1 MPEII
6 DPRIIEPNV
15 EEITP
20 GERRGY
26 LAALQRAYWT
36 GVDYVSYNG
45 DQTKFRSRLDM
56 KMMIR
61 ELQMELGSIKRRSRV
76 TYARMPRK

>member
-6 DPRIIEPNV
+6 EPRIIEPNV

-26 LAALQRAYWT
+26 LAALQRAYYT
-36 GVDYVSYNG
+36 GVEYVSYGG

-56 KMMIR
+56 KLMIR
-61 ELQMELGSIKRRSRV
+61 ELKVDLGIIRQRSRI
-76 TYARMPRK
+76 TRARMARG